1 MCTLNYTANDYNY
14 RVIWQMST
22 LNYTA
27 NDYNYRVICQMST
40 LNYTAND
47 YNYRVICQMSTLNY
61 TANDYNYRVICQMS
75 TLTTKSATIT
85 PELSRSQRFNLF
97 LLWCRDAHGN
107 ENRLHVQKTPKA

>member
-14 RVIWQMST
+14 RVIWQMSS

-47 YNYRVICQMSTLNY
+47 YNF
-61 TANDYNYRVICQMS
+61 CQMS

-85 PELSRSQRFNLF
+85 PELSRSQRSNLF